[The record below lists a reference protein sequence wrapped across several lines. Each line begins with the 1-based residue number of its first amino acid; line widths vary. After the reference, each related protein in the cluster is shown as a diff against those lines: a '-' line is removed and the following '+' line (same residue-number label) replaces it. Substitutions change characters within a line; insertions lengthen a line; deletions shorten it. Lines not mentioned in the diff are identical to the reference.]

1 MNKIINFFK
10 GHRIIANL
18 VWMLIVSII
27 LFIGLNYWLHAYTRH
42 DQATTVPSIK
52 GITVEEADEILS
64 RLNLR
69 YEIIDSIH
77 NDRKTPGII
86 LEQIPAPESKIKE
99 GRVVYIT
106 INAKTPRL
114 IKVPNLA
121 NTSVRQAE
129 TQLKSL
135 GFRDVVIEYKSSPY
149 KDLVLSIEYKGRE
162 VMAGEKIPI
171 VDRIVIIAGS
181 GETSDETSTST
192 GDTLHSEG
200 NIIEQ
205 ITDMFFQ

>member
-1 MNKIINFFK
+1 MKRIIEFFK

-18 VWMLIVSII
+18 TLMLIVAIM
-27 LFIGLNYWLHAYTRH
+27 LFIGLNCWLHTYTRH

-52 GITVEEADEILS
+52 GITIEEADEILT

-99 GRVVYIT
+99 GRIVYIT

-114 IKVPNLA
+114 IKVPNLI

-129 TQLKSL
+129 AQLKSL
-135 GFRDVVIEYKSSPY
+135 GFRNVAIEYKNSPY
-149 KDLVLSIEYKGRE
+149 KDLVLSIEYKGKE
-162 VMAGEKIPI
+162 VSAGEKIPI
-171 VDRIVIIAGS
+171 ADRIVIIVGS
-181 GETSDETSTST
+181 GTTSDETDASI
-192 GDTLHSEG
+192 GDSLRSEG